1 LLLVKPLLLFFLP
14 FHKNNGVEI
23 AKNSIPLAV
32 PFAKF
37 MHRFLFIGCFLTSFS
52 VRAQTVV
59 PSVQEAL
66 SLARRNNP
74 DLANARQNR
83 ILQDQQRVAV
93 RAGLLPTARVFTN
106 FDYNYALPVQLVPAE
121 FLGGRKGDYQ
131 EFRFGLP
138 YFLTAGAEV
147 NAPILNR
154 PARADLGITD
164 QNLRI
169 IDDQNLVLQD
179 DISTQTAR
187 VYHAALLTRSAI
199 ALTRR
204 NLSATDTLAQIARQ
218 RLDKG
223 LIEPLEYNR
232 IRSVQL
238 TTVDVLYQN
247 ELAYIRNTNQL
258 KLLLGLT
265 LTDSLSLT
273 QELTPTPS
281 VEMAPATLTNL
292 PQRPQVTLRE
302 SRMELARLQ
311 IERERR
317 QRWPT
322 LSAYGR
328 YSQQAQRNQI
338 NFLNLNERWFTIGVA
353 GLQFNMPIYSGGLR
367 TSNLARARLQLKLT
381 EAEFA
386 YERNRQLTDTED
398 IKNTYNQ
405 AVRSLDLNRQNF
417 DLSNQNVQI
426 ALVKYRSG
434 LFAYDQYL
442 NVFNEALTAQN
453 RFLTN
458 LSNVFINQTI
468 LQIRSEQ

>member
-1 LLLVKPLLLFFLP
+1 MHLLFFIICLL
-14 FHKNNGVEI
+14 
-23 AKNSIPLAV
+23 S
-32 PFAKF
+32 
-37 MHRFLFIGCFLTSFS
+37 CFTVS
-52 VRAQTVV
+52 AQTVV
-59 PSVQEAL
+59 PSVREAL
-66 SLARRNNP
+66 VLARQNNP
-74 DLANARQNR
+74 DLVNARQNR
-83 ILQDQQRVAV
+83 VVQEQQRAIGQ
-93 RAGLLPTARVFTN
+93 AGLRPTARLYTN

-121 FLGGRKGDYQ
+121 FVGGPKGEFQ

-138 YFLTAGAEV
+138 LFLTAGAEV

-169 IDDQNLVLQD
+169 IDDQTLVLQD

-199 ALTRR
+199 ALTRS
-204 NLSATDTLAQIARQ
+204 NLSLADTLAQIARQ

-238 TTVDVLYQN
+238 TTADVLYQN
-247 ELAYIRNTNQL
+247 ELGYTRNINQL

-265 LTDSLSLT
+265 LADSLLLTEELSLRSSA
-273 QELTPTPS
+273 EL
-281 VEMAPATLTNL
+281 APVAATTLF
-292 PQRPQVTLRE
+292 QRPQVTLRE
-302 SRMELARLQ
+302 SRVALARLQ
-311 IERERR
+311 VERERLM
-317 QRWPT
+317 RWPT

-328 YSQQAQRNQI
+328 FSEQAQRNTL

-353 GLQFNMPIYSGGLR
+353 GLQLNWSIYSGGVR
-367 TSNLARARLQLKLT
+367 TSSLARTRLQVKLA
-381 EAEFA
+381 EAELA
-386 YERNRQLTDTED
+386 YERNRQQTDTED
-398 IKNTYNQ
+398 VRNTYNQ
-405 AVRSLDLNRQNF
+405 AVRSLDLNRQNY

-442 NVFNEALTAQN
+442 NVFGEALTTQN
-453 RFLTN
+453 RFLTT

-468 LQIRSEQ
+468 LQIRSGQ

>member
-1 LLLVKPLLLFFLP
+1 MRLLFF
-14 FHKNNGVEI
+14 I
-23 AKNSIPLAV
+23 AWLLSSSAV
-32 PFAKF
+32 
-37 MHRFLFIGCFLTSFS
+37 S
-52 VRAQTVV
+52 AQTVV

-74 DLANARQNR
+74 DLLNARQNR
-83 ILQDQQRVAV
+83 VVQDQQRAIGQ
-93 RAGLLPTARVFTN
+93 AGLQPTARLFTN

-121 FLGGRKGDYQ
+121 FVGGKKGDYQ

-138 YFLTAGAEV
+138 LFLTTGVEV

-199 ALTRR
+199 AITRR
-204 NLSATDTLAQIARQ
+204 NLLAADTLAQIARQ

-238 TTVDVLYQN
+238 TTADVLSQN
-247 ELAYIRNTNQL
+247 ELGYVRNINQL

-265 LTDSLSLT
+265 LADSLLLT
-273 QELTPTPS
+273 EELPLRPAVELAS
-281 VEMAPATLTNL
+281 VVATLL

-302 SRMELARLQ
+302 SRVALARLQ
-311 IERERR
+311 MERERLM
-317 QRWPT
+317 RWPT

-328 YSQQAQRNQI
+328 FSEQAQRNRI
-338 NFLNLNERWFTIGVA
+338 NFLNLNQRWFTIGVA
-353 GLQFNMPIYSGGLR
+353 GLQFNWPIYSGGLR
-367 TSNLARARLQLKLT
+367 TSSLARTRLQFRLA
-381 EAEFA
+381 EAELT
-386 YERNRQLTDTED
+386 YERNRQQTDTED
-398 IKNTYNQ
+398 VRNTLNQ
-405 AVRSLDLNRQNF
+405 AIRSLDLNRQNF
-417 DLSNQNVQI
+417 DLSSQNVQI

-453 RFLTN
+453 RLLTT

-468 LQIRSEQ
+468 LQIRSGQ

>member
-1 LLLVKPLLLFFLP
+1 
-14 FHKNNGVEI
+14 
-23 AKNSIPLAV
+23 
-32 PFAKF
+32 
-37 MHRFLFIGCFLTSFS
+37 
-52 VRAQTVV
+52 
-59 PSVQEAL
+59 
-66 SLARRNNP
+66 
-74 DLANARQNR
+74 
-83 ILQDQQRVAV
+83 
-93 RAGLLPTARVFTN
+93 
-106 FDYNYALPVQLVPAE
+106 
-121 FLGGRKGDYQ
+121 
-131 EFRFGLP
+131 
-138 YFLTAGAEV
+138 
-147 NAPILNR
+147 
-154 PARADLGITD
+154 
-164 QNLRI
+164 
-169 IDDQNLVLQD
+169 
-179 DISTQTAR
+179 
-187 VYHAALLTRSAI
+187 
-199 ALTRR
+199 
-204 NLSATDTLAQIARQ
+204 
-218 RLDKG
+218 
-223 LIEPLEYNR
+223 
-232 IRSVQL
+232 
-238 TTVDVLYQN
+238 
-247 ELAYIRNTNQL
+247 
-258 KLLLGLT
+258 
-265 LTDSLSLT
+265 
-273 QELTPTPS
+273 
-281 VEMAPATLTNL
+281 
-292 PQRPQVTLRE
+292 
-302 SRMELARLQ
+302 MELARLQ

-398 IKNTYNQ
+398 VKNTYNQ

>member
-1 LLLVKPLLLFFLP
+1 
-14 FHKNNGVEI
+14 
-23 AKNSIPLAV
+23 
-32 PFAKF
+32 
-37 MHRFLFIGCFLTSFS
+37 MYRFLFIAYFLLSLS
-52 VRAQTVV
+52 ARAQTVV

-74 DLANARQNR
+74 DLVNARQNR
-83 ILQDQQRVAV
+83 LVQDQQRAIGQ
-93 RAGLLPTARVFTN
+93 AGLRPTARLFTN

-121 FLGGRKGDYQ
+121 FVGGQKGDYR

-138 YFLTAGAEV
+138 LFLTAGAEV

-179 DISTQTAR
+179 EISTQTAR

-199 ALTRR
+199 AITRR
-204 NLSATDTLAQIARQ
+204 NLLAADTLAQIARQ

-238 TTVDVLYQN
+238 TTADVLSQN
-247 ELAYIRNTNQL
+247 GLGYVRNMNQL
-258 KLLLGLT
+258 KLLLGLI
-265 LTDSLSLT
+265 LADSLLLT
-273 QELTPTPS
+273 EELPLRL
-281 VEMAPATLTNL
+281 VAEMAPVTATTL

-302 SRMELARLQ
+302 TRVELARLQ
-311 IERERR
+311 MERERLM
-317 QRWPT
+317 RWPT

-328 YSQQAQRNQI
+328 FSEQAQRNKL
-338 NFLNLNERWFTIGVA
+338 NFLNPNERWFTIGVA
-353 GLQFNMPIYSGGLR
+353 GLQFNWTIYSGGLR
-367 TSNLARARLQLKLT
+367 TSSLARTRLQVKL
-381 EAEFA
+381 AEGELA
-386 YERNRQLTDTED
+386 YERNRQQTDNED
-398 IKNTYNQ
+398 VRNTYNQ
-405 AVRSLDLNRQNF
+405 AIRSLDLNRQYF

-453 RFLTN
+453 RFLTT

-468 LQIRSEQ
+468 LQIRSGQ